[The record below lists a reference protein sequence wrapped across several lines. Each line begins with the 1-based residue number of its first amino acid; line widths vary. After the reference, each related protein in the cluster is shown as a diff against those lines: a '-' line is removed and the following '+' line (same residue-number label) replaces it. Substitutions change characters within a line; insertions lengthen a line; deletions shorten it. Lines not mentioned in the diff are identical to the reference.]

1 MTREEWLFLLLIVI
15 NTAIAAVYLF
25 LGWLLRSDEEGKQYY
40 VMKAIVMALC
50 PLAGP
55 LFIFVGYCHY
65 RIWMHRPVDLSD
77 VVFNKEKRRSIVHAD
92 EESEKNM
99 VPLEEAIAVTDSD
112 NLRKYMLQVL
122 KGNVKQ
128 SLAAIALALDS
139 EDSETSHYAAS
150 VLQDELNTFRTNVQ
164 KIYEETR
171 PEETEEGE
179 QYGEEQFRYCG
190 LLLEYL
196 NPVLEQKIFTPIE
209 QVPFV
214 RMMDE
219 VTEILYEHAGEK
231 LTALFCEWTGIRLL
245 DIKDFERCELW
256 GKRSM
261 ERFPGELS
269 SYTILL
275 KLYFT
280 MNRGE
285 DFSRVLDELKQS
297 HIVIDSETLELIRI
311 FS

>member
-15 NTAIAAVYLF
+15 NTVIAVVYLI

-40 VMKAIVMALC
+40 VMKAVVMALC
-50 PLAGP
+50 PLVGP
-55 LFIFVGYCHY
+55 LFIFIGYCHY

-77 VVFNKEKRRSIVHAD
+77 VVFNKEKRRSIVRAD
-92 EESEKNM
+92 EENEKNM
-99 VPLEEAIAVTDSD
+99 VPLEEAIAVTDTD
-112 NLRKYMLQVL
+112 NLRNYMLQVL

-179 QYGEEQFRYCG
+179 QYGEEQFRYCI

-196 NPVLEQKIFTPIE
+196 NPILGQKVFTPIE

-219 VTEILYEHAGEK
+219 VTEILYQYAAEK

-256 GKRSM
+256 GKRSL
-261 ERFPGELS
+261 ECFPEELS
-269 SYTILL
+269 SYTMLL

-285 DFSRVLDELKQS
+285 DFSRVLNALKQS
-297 HIVIDSETLELIRI
+297 QIVVDSETLELIRI